1 MNVDL
6 GETDAVAPTDVAAI
20 VLVDFEQLDSFL
32 GWSGCFSVKSL
43 DNLYS
48 SFGPV
53 VSRKILRLFSMISSE
68 CEESPEWSVVLF
80 ENDFLSFWERNGN
93 YLLEISLI

>member
-32 GWSGCFSVKSL
+32 G
-43 DNLYS
+43 
-48 SFGPV
+48 
-53 VSRKILRLFSMISSE
+53 
-68 CEESPEWSVVLF
+68 
-80 ENDFLSFWERNGN
+80 
-93 YLLEISLI
+93 